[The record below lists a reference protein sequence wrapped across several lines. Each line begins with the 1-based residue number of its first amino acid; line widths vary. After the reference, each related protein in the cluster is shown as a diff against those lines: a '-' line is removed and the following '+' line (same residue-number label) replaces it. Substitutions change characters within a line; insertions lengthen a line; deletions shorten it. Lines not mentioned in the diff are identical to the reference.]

1 MRFIVPVLFA
11 LQLVDIGIHPCFATG
26 RWTGHGGPQQSIC
39 PRPPYR
45 KTLICRP
52 NGRTPTLWCPDFS
65 CFRVGVSPHDKFRPW
80 LVAAQNWPPQ
90 TLIRASSADCQYND
104 ERVSKLAEQ
113 AVWRNRES
121 QFKRGVGVK
130 GK

>member
-1 MRFIVPVLFA
+1 MSFVVPVLFA

-26 RWTGHGGPQQSIC
+26 RWTGHGGLPQSIC

-45 KTLICRP
+45 KTLIRIP
-52 NGRTPTLWCPDFS
+52 KGRTPTLGCPDFS
-65 CFRVGVSPHDKFRPW
+65 YVSVGVPHDKFRPW
-80 LVAAQNWPPQ
+80 LVAEQKWPPQ

-113 AVWRNRES
+113 AVWRNVES
-121 QFKRGVGVK
+121 QFKRGVGGK